1 MQAWSGLVISIYSA
15 RAIDA
20 VNAIKT
26 KIISRFTS
34 EDSHEHSHK
43 QFERAQF
50 LREMIHG
57 VSLTFRSSILRACAA
72 SIAICAWFALS
83 NHCVLTAAS
92 RPLTCENSE
101 GFPMHAHKQP
111 PKPSHSANLPCCKT
125 LAATRVLAIPHVAKN
140 CFAIGQIEFSDEQS
154 LIFPSVHFTAGVV
167 LDTGP
172 PASATFAEL
181 VLQRSIL
188 AHAPPILV

>member
-1 MQAWSGLVISIYSA
+1 
-15 RAIDA
+15 
-20 VNAIKT
+20 
-26 KIISRFTS
+26 
-34 EDSHEHSHK
+34 
-43 QFERAQF
+43 
-50 LREMIHG
+50 
-57 VSLTFRSSILRACAA
+57 
-72 SIAICAWFALS
+72 
-83 NHCVLTAAS
+83 
-92 RPLTCENSE
+92 
-101 GFPMHAHKQP
+101 MHAHKQP

-125 LAATRVLAIPHVAKN
+125 LAATRLLAIPHVAKN